1 MYLSWWLIA
10 PLLLAVVVLFK
21 MVSRLSR
28 EVDKLEGE
36 LEESKGKVELF
47 RQYAHRF
54 KLVNLKMAAG
64 LAQIRTLSHN
74 MAGGDEAEKA
84 RLLAEIDEALHR
96 ATEEEPFVDR
106 QTLSV
111 PAQEVPTER
120 KLQPQQA
127 SN

>member
-1 MYLSWWLIA
+1 MYLSWWLIM

-28 EVDKLEGE
+28 EVDKLEDA

-54 KLVNLKMAAG
+54 KLVNLRMAAG
-64 LAQIRTLSHN
+64 FAQIRTLSHN
-74 MAGGDEAEKA
+74 LAGCDEAEKA
-84 RLLAEIDEALHR
+84 RLLREIDEALAR

-106 QTLSV
+106 ETLTL
-111 PAQEVPTER
+111 PATETPAEP
-120 KLQPQQA
+120 KLQTQQA
-127 SN
+127 SV

>member
-1 MYLSWWLIA
+1 M

-84 RLLAEIDEALHR
+84 RLLAEIDEALKR

-111 PAQEVPTER
+111 PAQEAPMER

>member
-74 MAGGDEAEKA
+74 MASGDEAEKA
-84 RLLAEIDEALHR
+84 RLLAEIDEALKR
-96 ATEEEPFVDR
+96 ATEEEPFIDR
-106 QTLSV
+106 QTLNA
-111 PAQEVPTER
+111 PAQEAPTER